1 MLFKKAIRITW
12 GIFAISHYYKLR
24 VIKFILDENHQ
35 DLLNKKK
42 LYFKKLVKG
51 QHVIKKI

>member
-24 VIKFILDENHQ
+24 VIKFILDENQQ
-35 DLLNKKK
+35 DLLNKKNYT
-42 LYFKKLVKG
+42 LRNS
-51 QHVIKKI
+51 